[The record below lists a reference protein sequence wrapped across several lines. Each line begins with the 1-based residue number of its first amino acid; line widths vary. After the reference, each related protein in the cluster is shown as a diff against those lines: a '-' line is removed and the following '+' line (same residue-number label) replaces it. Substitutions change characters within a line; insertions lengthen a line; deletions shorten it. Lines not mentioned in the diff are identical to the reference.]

1 MSGILEGQVAIV
13 TGAAQGLGE
22 TYAERLAAE
31 GMKVVCVD
39 MQEAVRAVAARIGGT
54 AVVAD
59 VSIVGGVKAVVA
71 AAVRGF
77 GGVDV
82 LVNNAGRWKQTP
94 CDAGD
99 REQALADFHEIFDT
113 NAKGVYMLAR
123 AVVPSMIERSKS
135 GREGGPGGN
144 IVNIST
150 YYVLPPRPP
159 ESTGTNPPGT
169 DVYAA
174 SKWALNG
181 FTQAWALTL
190 RPHDI
195 RVNALA
201 MGATDAPMLRNLFK
215 LRGIDPPPAD
225 VVATWMTRDQQ
236 AQLLVDLLAEG
247 PNGRSGETIGSWVG
261 EPIGLPPRRAA
272 GELIV

>member
-1 MSGILEGQVAIV
+1 MDAQFEGRVAVV

-22 TYAERLAAE
+22 AYAERLAAE
-31 GMKVVCVD
+31 GMQVVCVD
-39 MQEAVRAVAARIGGT
+39 VRDRASSVAARIGGT
-54 AVVAD
+54 AVLADLGTVA
-59 VSIVGGVKAVVA
+59 GVTTA
-71 AAVRGF
+71 ADAALAAY

-94 CDAGD
+94 CDSGD
-99 REQALADFHEIFDT
+99 RAQALADFHDIFDT
-113 NAKGVYMLAR
+113 NTKGAYLLAH
-123 AVVPSMIERSKS
+123 ALMPSMIDRA
-135 GREGGPGGN
+135 RADPLGGH

-159 ESTGTNPPGT
+159 ESTGTNPPAT
-169 DVYAA
+169 DLYGA

-190 RPHDI
+190 RPHNI

-215 LRGIDPPPAD
+215 LRGIDPPPAE
-225 VVATWMTRDQQ
+225 VVATWMTPAQQ

-247 PNGRSGETIGSWVG
+247 PDGRSGETIGSWVG
-261 EPIGLPPRRAA
+261 EPVVLPPRRRA
-272 GELIV
+272 GEPIV

>member
-1 MSGILEGQVAIV
+1 MSAMFEGRVAIV
-13 TGAAQGLGE
+13 TGAARGLGE

-31 GMKVVCVD
+31 GMNVVCVD
-39 MQEAVRAVAARIGGT
+39 VQEAVRAVAARIGAL

-59 VSIVGGVKAVVA
+59 VGIVGGVKAVVA

-94 CDAGD
+94 CDSGD
-99 REQALADFHEIFDT
+99 REQALADFQEIFDT

-123 AVVPSMIERSKS
+123 AVVPSMIERSKDA
-135 GREGGPGGN
+135 GEGALGGN

-159 ESTGTNPPGT
+159 EATGTNPPGT
-169 DVYAA
+169 DLYAA

-190 RPHDI
+190 RPHRI

-215 LRGIDPPPAD
+215 QRGIDPPPAD
-225 VVATWMTRDQQ
+225 VVATWMTRDEQ

-247 PNGRSGETIGSWVG
+247 VDGRSGETIGSWVG
-261 EPIGLPPRRAA
+261 EPVVLSPRRAA
-272 GELIV
+272 GEPIV